1 MKRPS
6 NLLDQEDAV
15 GSYLADMLSE
25 PVEDT
30 HPSTTLSDNAQLDNL
45 VLLRQALDEISE
57 DTVEEALDEIIDEV
71 VEDVVEEAVD
81 VSESAAA
88 ETAFEAELVE
98 FPMQCLMFSVAEQQ
112 LSMPLI
118 KMSGVVE
125 YPESLSRLPG
135 SSQYTLG
142 VFQYRGSNVQVI
154 DSAGLLGIKRDPDRR
169 PAKLIVLQ
177 GEKWAITA
185 DQLSTVVEV
194 DEPDVK
200 WNATKQA
207 ALTLGTIK
215 ASLAQL
221 LSPQAIVDRL
231 EKGKVL

>member
-1 MKRPS
+1 MKKPS

-25 PVEDT
+25 PVQDLSQ
-30 HPSTTLSDNAQLDNL
+30 STTLSDDGQFDNL
-45 VLLRQALDEISE
+45 VLLRQALAEVAE
-57 DTVEEALDEIIDEV
+57 DTVEEAPPEAIKADTEQLPEVASPETAEATDE
-71 VEDVVEEAVD
+71 
-81 VSESAAA
+81 SESID
-88 ETAFEAELVE
+88 
-98 FPMQCLMFSVAEQQ
+98 FPIQCLMFSVAEQQ

-125 YPESLSRLPG
+125 FPDSLSRLPG
-135 SSQYTLG
+135 SSQSILG
-142 VFQYRGSNVQVI
+142 VFQYRGNNVQVI
-154 DSAGLLGIKRDPDRR
+154 DSAGLLGIKRSSDQT

-185 DQLSTVVEV
+185 DQLSTVVTV

-200 WNATKQA
+200 WNSNKQGVM
-207 ALTLGTIK
+207 TLGTIK

-221 LSPQAIVDRL
+221 LSPQAITARL
-231 EKGKVL
+231 ENGEVF

>member
-1 MKRPS
+1 MKKPS

-25 PVEDT
+25 PVQDLSQ
-30 HPSTTLSDNAQLDNL
+30 STTLSEDGQFDNL
-45 VLLRQALDEISE
+45 VLLRQALAEVAE
-57 DTVEEALDEIIDEV
+57 DSVEEVPI
-71 VEDVVEEAVD
+71 EAVD
-81 VSESAAA
+81 AVTEQVREEVAVSETA
-88 ETAFEAELVE
+88 EVSDESESID

-125 YPESLSRLPG
+125 FPDSLSRLPG
-135 SSQYTLG
+135 SSQSILG
-142 VFQYRGSNVQVI
+142 VFQYRGNNVQVI
-154 DSAGLLGIKRDPDRR
+154 DSAGLLGIKRSADET

-185 DQLSTVVEV
+185 DKLATVVAV

-200 WNATKQA
+200 WNSNKQGA
-207 ALTLGTIK
+207 MTLGTIK

-221 LSPQAIVDRL
+221 LSPQAITTVL
-231 EKGKVL
+231 EKGEVF